1 MSEQSQ
7 QNFSPKYKLR
17 LNPLLPIAKLYWRQ
31 WILATI
37 LLVCAASVTLSIPL
51 AFRDLIDTGVNSEKL
66 NEKFINLLILAI
78 LLALLVS
85 ARFYIMSWIGERVV
99 ADIRKKVFNYVVV
112 KPPEFFELLQTGEVL
127 SRLTSDT
134 TLIQTL
140 VGSSVSIALRSS
152 VLFFGGI
159 LMMLITNPTL
169 AGFMVF
175 LLFMVVLPVLALG
188 RKVRKISRTS
198 QDKIADASAMAGEVL
213 QNVSTVQAFA
223 RESYEQQR
231 FSKLIEKSFSVARK
245 RIFSR
250 STLTV
255 VAIVLAFSVIIL
267 TLWLGTGDVV
277 KGKMSV
283 GELTQFVLFAALVA
297 GSIAALSEVW
307 GDLQRALGATER
319 LTELMGDVN
328 SIKTEKEA
336 IYHSKN
342 NVGPESI
349 DKVDGNLTFENVFFA
364 YPSRPNQDALSNITF
379 SIKKGTSTALVG
391 PSGSGKSTTFS
402 LILGFCL
409 PREGKILID
418 GSNILSFD
426 LNFLRQSIGLVSQ
439 EPVIFSA
446 NAMDNIR
453 YGDLKASDSAVI
465 DAAKAANAHQFIS
478 NLPNGY
484 HTFLGERGV
493 RLSGGQRQRIAIA
506 RALLKNP
513 PILLLD
519 EATSSLDS
527 ESEKEIQNALSR
539 LLPGKTSI
547 VIAHRLSTVTKAD
560 QILVFN
566 QGKIIEEGTHKVLS
580 SGNGLYSRFASRQ
593 FFGYNNV

>member
-1 MSEQSQ
+1 MPPLTCNKIFTDQS
-7 QNFSPKYKLR
+7 
-17 LNPLLPIAKLYWRQ
+17 
-31 WILATI
+31 
-37 LLVCAASVTLSIPL
+37 
-51 AFRDLIDTGVNSEKL
+51 
-66 NEKFINLLILAI
+66 
-78 LLALLVS
+78 
-85 ARFYIMSWIGERVV
+85 
-99 ADIRKKVFNYVVV
+99 
-112 KPPEFFELLQTGEVL
+112 
-127 SRLTSDT
+127 
-134 TLIQTL
+134 
-140 VGSSVSIALRSS
+140 
-152 VLFFGGI
+152 
-159 LMMLITNPTL
+159 
-169 AGFMVF
+169 
-175 LLFMVVLPVLALG
+175 
-188 RKVRKISRTS
+188 
-198 QDKIADASAMAGEVL
+198 
-213 QNVSTVQAFA
+213 
-223 RESYEQQR
+223 
-231 FSKLIEKSFSVARK
+231 
-245 RIFSR
+245 
-250 STLTV
+250 
-255 VAIVLAFSVIIL
+255 L
-267 TLWLGTGDVV
+267 TLNDYPP
-277 KGKMSV
+277 S
-283 GELTQFVLFAALVA
+283 
-297 GSIAALSEVW
+297 
-307 GDLQRALGATER
+307 AT
-319 LTELMGDVN
+319 
-328 SIKTEKEA
+328 S
-336 IYHSKN
+336 
-342 NVGPESI
+342 
-349 DKVDGNLTFENVFFA
+349 
-364 YPSRPNQDALSNITF
+364 
-379 SIKKGTSTALVG
+379 TSTALVG